1 MLAPANVDIQS
12 FLINKSSLVNLHSIM
27 PPRTNACAICHKKRI
42 KCDAT
47 LPQCLM
53 CIKFGRICPGPSNGL
68 IMVDMTNILT
78 SGSKKKKKAKKDA
91 TRIANK
97 AFPAEVIST
106 MTVRISQRHMLNEA
120 FYGNFLAYFTT
131 TGEGSDL
138 RNRQTWLHRLP
149 DFAADGSCQA
159 LDLAVQ
165 ATASAFSFG
174 KTRHMP
180 LMQDACQLYG
190 RALNQHLH
198 TIRLK
203 RPVTVH
209 TVSTSVLLSIFEAMN
224 STSASAYRQHISGAA
239 ELVRLAG
246 PDQCWMG
253 ILCQLF
259 FHIRIQMAFVYLTT
273 RQEDKASVCAEE
285 ILRERLAYWNVPIFQ
300 RLIGYITRLTALY
313 LQLDDGEGGA
323 MPDILDLEEYT
334 RIKADVDALWL
345 EYNLDAEQRG
355 QRLYWTTSNGSTE
368 YRDAYTALCVAYF
381 ASARALFGI
390 LAPSLMASYVDVTD
404 YYQQI
409 LDIAEYLTTFKIGC
423 AFMRMATPLYLVAM
437 HGKRKEQHGTAI
449 NIFEKWRVIGLG
461 GISAL
466 ALESIYRRR
475 GMGGARIAIH

>member
-1 MLAPANVDIQS
+1 
-12 FLINKSSLVNLHSIM
+12 M
-27 PPRTNACAICHKKRI
+27 PTRTNACALCRKKRI

-53 CIKFGRICPGPSNGL
+53 CIKFGRICPGPSNGP
-68 IMVDMTNILT
+68 IIVDMTSALAN
-78 SGSKKKKKAKKDA
+78 GPKKRKKGRKEAA
-91 TRIANK
+91 RVTYEAL
-97 AFPAEVIST
+97 PAEVLSNI
-106 MTVRISQRHMLNEA
+106 TVQISQRNMLNEA

-138 RNRQTWLHRLP
+138 GNRQTWLHRLP
-149 DFAADGSCQA
+149 DFAADGSNQA
-159 LDLAVQ
+159 LHLAVQ
-165 ATASAFSFG
+165 ATASAFSFA
-174 KTRHMP
+174 KTRHIP

-198 TIRLK
+198 MIRLK
-203 RPVTVH
+203 KRVTVH

-253 ILCQLF
+253 IMCQLF
-259 FHIRIQMAFVYLTT
+259 FHIRVQMAFVYLTT
-273 RQEDKASVCAEE
+273 RQEDRANVCAEE
-285 ILRERLAYWNVPIFQ
+285 VLRETLTYWDVPIFQ
-300 RLIGYITRLTALY
+300 RLIGYMTRLTALY
-313 LQLDDGEGGA
+313 LKLDDSKDRA
-323 MPDILDLEEYT
+323 MPDLLGLEEYA
-334 RIKADVDALWL
+334 RIKAGVDALWL
-345 EYNLDAEQRG
+345 EYKLDAEQQG
-355 QRLYWTTSNGSTE
+355 QRLYWVNSKGTTE
-368 YRDAYTALCVAYF
+368 YRNAYTALCVAYF
-381 ASARALFGI
+381 GSARALFGI

-437 HGKRKEQHGTAI
+437 HGKRKEQIDTAVS
-449 NIFEKWRVIGLG
+449 IFERWRVIGLG

-475 GMGGARIAIH
+475 GMNGAGLAVR